1 MEIIPVDVIER
12 NVHLITSR
20 EAEVLHWVLQGKST
34 GEIASGLHISKA
46 TVQKH
51 LKNSYRK
58 LGVHNKIEA
67 LQKIKWLLAALF
79 DNQN

>member
-1 MEIIPVDVIER
+1 MDIITVSQIECG
-12 NVHLITSR
+12 VGKITRR
-20 EAEVLHWVLQGKST
+20 EAEILYLLLQGHST
-34 GEIASGLHISKA
+34 REIAGNLHISTA

-67 LQKIKWLLAALF
+67 LQKTKWLTAALYG
-79 DNQN
+79 NQN